1 MESEI
6 KLSFSKIVISTQNV
20 GEDILITVRGGEK
33 PHIGTAV
40 LAVPR
45 QSLTGDESVSTTTS
59 VLNVTGH
66 KDEVICRMLAEK
78 FSKKYNV
85 ATVCTGG
92 FHTDNISAAQ
102 IEEVVAAIRDFAV

>member
-1 MESEI
+1 METEI
-6 KLSFSKIVISTQNV
+6 ALSFAKLHISACHI
-20 GEDILITVRGGEK
+20 GEDILITVQGGER

-45 QSLTGDESVSTTTS
+45 LSLTGDESTSTTSS

-78 FSKKYNV
+78 AAKKYGV
-85 ATVCTGG
+85 TVVCTGG
-92 FHTDNISAAQ
+92 FHVDHMSAAQ
-102 IEEVVAAIRDFAV
+102 IEEVTAAIQNFAF